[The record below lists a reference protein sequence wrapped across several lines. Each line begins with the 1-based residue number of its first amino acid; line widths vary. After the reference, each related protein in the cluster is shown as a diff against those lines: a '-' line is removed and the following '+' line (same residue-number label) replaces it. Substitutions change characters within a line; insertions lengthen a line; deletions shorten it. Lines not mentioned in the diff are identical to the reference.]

1 VVSEDVSRSAI
12 DAQIHVIRGASVMLD
27 FDLAN
32 LYGVAT
38 GVLLHAVRRNP
49 KRFPGDFMFPPSSQE
64 VARGC
69 AFEIT
74 NCDLKTH

>member
-1 VVSEDVSRSAI
+1 VVILPEQSTREAIWFSEDVSRSAI

-38 GVLLHAVRRNP
+38 GVLLQAVRRNR
-49 KRFPGDFMFPPSSQE
+49 KRFPPTSCFLLL
-64 VARGC
+64 
-69 AFEIT
+69 
-74 NCDLKTH
+74 LKRLRV